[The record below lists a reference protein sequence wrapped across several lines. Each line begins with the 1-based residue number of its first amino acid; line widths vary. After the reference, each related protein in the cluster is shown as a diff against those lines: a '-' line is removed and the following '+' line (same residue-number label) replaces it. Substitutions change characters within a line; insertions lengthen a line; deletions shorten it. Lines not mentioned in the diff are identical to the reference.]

1 MKKIKKI
8 LSVIWIIVGLLL
20 HLSIFI
26 IIKTKDDRSL
36 LGFIISVIVL
46 EYGQE
51 FRLLNVKMARSF
63 FGNII
68 SGTDS
73 IEDELSE
80 NLKSL
85 VSN

>member
-36 LGFIISVIVL
+36 IGFIISVIVWWIISAL
-46 EYGQE
+46 
-51 FRLLNVKMARSF
+51 LLNHEVKTANKEAKEYREKF
-63 FGNII
+63 I
-68 SGTDS
+68 ST
-73 IEDELSE
+73 
-80 NLKSL
+80 
-85 VSN
+85 